1 MSSSLFYIQIKQR
14 DLSNLII
21 NMKNESY
28 VKMQISYLDKSKLLW
43 VLKIKKCDIIRVEYG
58 KLLFEGEKNFSIHNF
73 Y

>member
-28 VKMQISYLDKSKLLW
+28 VKMQISYLDKSKLL
-43 VLKIKKCDIIRVEYG
+43 
-58 KLLFEGEKNFSIHNF
+58 
-73 Y
+73 